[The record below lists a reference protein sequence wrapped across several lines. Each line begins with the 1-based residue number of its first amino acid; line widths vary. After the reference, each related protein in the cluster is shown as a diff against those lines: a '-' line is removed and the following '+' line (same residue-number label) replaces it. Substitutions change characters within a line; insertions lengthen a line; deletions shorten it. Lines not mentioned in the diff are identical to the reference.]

1 MCMSGLFDDEVAGLQ
16 VGDPTPAKDGALF
29 PEDSQAHLSV
39 LAGGDCLTDGG
50 CQPARG
56 GPTTLFAD
64 DVVSQSTPP
73 PKSAPIASPGCKADD
88 INSVT
93 ALPLDE
99 TPTVSQRSQPAGH
112 SQPAGLS
119 QPAGQKPSSAVVM
132 AAPLPLDDL
141 PTAPQAILKTIIQP
155 VTLAPAA
162 ATAPQR
168 SVTST
173 PQPQEVFQEPEDPLV
188 HKALQHAQEK
198 YPDVFE
204 RKKRILKARF
214 ETLLPLDFDKIS
226 AFSAGTLPHV
236 QVVLREVSE
245 SSQNL
250 SALSVSTTIQEITTA
265 ARDAAARVNAGG
277 HSSSHGIGGLLKRV
291 ESAVRHFDPGAAQNT
306 LMRLYGGVKSI
317 HSHLGGIG
325 DLAQETLAAIQMDV
339 MVMGVI
345 AYMAENTAFAQQA
358 QRRHDLLLTTGQEL
372 QLAQKQ
378 LEALKAQTENAL
390 MQIEEVRT
398 VTLPSLGFLGAIR

>member
-1 MCMSGLFDDEVAGLQ
+1 MGGLFDDDVASHDQ
-16 VGDPTPAKDGALF
+16 PDALF
-29 PEDSQAHLSV
+29 PVDSQAHPAG
-39 LAGGDCLTDGG
+39 LAGCES
-50 CQPARG
+50 PAVRG
-56 GPTTLFAD
+56 GPTALFAD
-64 DVVSQSTPP
+64 DAVNQSVPP
-73 PKSAPIASPGCKADD
+73 PKSVGCKP
-88 INSVT
+88 VT

-99 TPTVSQRSQPAGH
+99 MPTAIQ
-112 SQPAGLS
+112 
-119 QPAGQKPSSAVVM
+119 QKPSSAAAI

-141 PTAPQAILKTIIQP
+141 PTAPQAIPKTIIQP

-162 ATAPQR
+162 ATAPQGT
-168 SVTST
+168 VTST
-173 PQPQEVFQEPEDPLV
+173 PQPQELFQEPEDPLV

-204 RKKRILKARF
+204 RKKRMLKARF

-250 SALSVSTTIQEITTA
+250 SALSVSTAIQEITTA
-265 ARDAAARVNAGG
+265 ARDAAARANAGG

-291 ESAVRHFDPGAAQNT
+291 ESAVRHFDPDAAQNT
-306 LMRLYGGVKSI
+306 LMRLHGGVKSI
-317 HSHLGGIG
+317 HSRLSGIG

-345 AYMAENTAFAQQA
+345 AYMAENTAFGQQA

>member
-1 MCMSGLFDDEVAGLQ
+1 M
-16 VGDPTPAKDGALF
+16 
-29 PEDSQAHLSV
+29 
-39 LAGGDCLTDGG
+39 
-50 CQPARG
+50 
-56 GPTTLFAD
+56 
-64 DVVSQSTPP
+64 
-73 PKSAPIASPGCKADD
+73 
-88 INSVT
+88 
-93 ALPLDE
+93 
-99 TPTVSQRSQPAGH
+99 SQRSQPTG
-112 SQPAGLS
+112 PS

-141 PTAPQAILKTIIQP
+141 PTAPQTIPKTIIQP

-204 RKKRILKARF
+204 RKKRMLKARF

-291 ESAVRHFDPGAAQNT
+291 ESAVRHFDPDAAQNT
-306 LMRLYGGVKSI
+306 LMRLHGGVKSI
-317 HSHLGGIG
+317 HSRLSGIG
-325 DLAQETLAAIQMDV
+325 DLAQETQAAIQTDILV
-339 MVMGVI
+339 MSVI
-345 AYMAENTAFAQQA
+345 AYMAENTAFAQQS

-372 QLAQKQ
+372 KLAQKQ